1 MSNKT
6 KHWEK
11 TKSHTII
18 TLLIWLFFS
27 IIIFMFGH
35 DLNSKTFLGY
45 PLAYYMSA
53 QGSLLAF
60 VVLLF
65 WFANKQEAIDKEF
78 GFQEK
83 EEGE

>member
-1 MSNKT
+1 
-6 KHWEK
+6 
-11 TKSHTII
+11 
-18 TLLIWLFFS
+18 
-27 IIIFMFGH
+27 MFGH

-83 EEGE
+83 EEDE

>member
-6 KHWEK
+6 RHWEK
-11 TKSHTII
+11 TKFHTII

-35 DLNSKTFLGY
+35 DLNSYTFLGY

-60 VVLLF
+60 VILLF

-83 EEGE
+83 EEDE

>member
-1 MSNKT
+1 MSKKI